1 MYIYTY
7 IYCIYAYY
15 IRIHIYIYIYIYI
28 YTYLFIFSVN
38 DKVVSTASKRIF
50 GCAKPSGTSYLASY
64 SPDVV
69 Y

>member
-1 MYIYTY
+1 MHIIYTY
-7 IYCIYAYY
+7 IYIYFF
-15 IRIHIYIYIYIYI
+15 
-28 YTYLFIFSVN
+28 LFIFSVN

>member
-1 MYIYTY
+1 MYICILYKQTHIY
-7 IYCIYAYY
+7 IN
-15 IRIHIYIYIYIYI
+15 IYIYIYI
-28 YTYLFIFSVN
+28 FIFSVD

-64 SPDVV
+64 SPDVI

>member
-15 IRIHIYIYIYIYI
+15 IHIHIYI

-50 GCAKPSGTSYLASY
+50 GCAKPSGTSYLPSY